1 LGLRPSLDLA
11 ALSRGTSSL
20 VVARDHRP
28 QGGIM
33 RKITLLATAAAAFAG
48 MAAIAFGANTYSVTV
63 AKVSP
68 TKAGTTSKPKPVTIS
83 FAFTVG
89 TTDGTRPLVTTDY
102 TIAFGTKIKSN
113 RKFFKGSKTCT
124 LAQAGYSSG
133 ASPHCPSA
141 SKAGSG
147 TIQNQAGV
155 TNDPTNK
162 IPCTLGLTLFVGD
175 GKGVP
180 LGANDGIAV
189 KNDMVLA
196 LKGSPP
202 ACPLGVDAAIPA
214 GLVATS
220 AGTALKFHVRK
231 SPFQQPQPGIDNAVV
246 SVSSKTGKSVRVRQK
261 GKLVTRGLFETVGC
275 TGGHHTVQV
284 LYTDSARAVSRASKT
299 APCTK

>member
-162 IPCTLGLTLFVGD
+162 IPCMLGLTLFVGD

-180 LGANDGIAV
+180 L
-189 KNDMVLA
+189 
-196 LKGSPP
+196 

-246 SVSSKTGKSVRVRQK
+246 NVSSKTGKSVRVRQK